1 MLAALGAETILAA
14 VVGDDD
20 EGRVVRQLLDNI
32 DVNSRLVLPVAG
44 RPTTLKE
51 RLLGCAQQRDPH
63 QMIRVDRETDD
74 PIAAETLDLL
84 LAGIARSLDEIDLVL
99 VSDYNKG
106 VCRGEMFPRLVKLA
120 RAAGVPVVADPVK
133 DADYHRYAGCAWI
146 TPNRAE
152 AGRAL
157 GTRIT
162 APQEALDA
170 ARRLLDFGL
179 DAVLVTLDR
188 DGMAW
193 ADRSGQAR
201 LFPARPRQVCDITGA
216 GDMVLAVLGYL
227 LAAGSDP
234 AAAIEAANVAGGLE
248 VERLGVVPLARR
260 EILAELAHG
269 GQPGAKILSLERL
282 DATLR
287 QLRLA
292 GQRIVMTN
300 GCFDLLHPG
309 HVASLQEARQ
319 QGDCLLVA
327 VNSDRGVRQIKGPGR
342 PIVDQQGRAEML
354 AALACV
360 DYVVIFDDP
369 SVASLVAQVL
379 PDVLVKADQYSLP
392 EVVGHKSVLQSGGQV
407 VSVPTRPQYSTTAL
421 IEKIR
426 KVPLRKRSAA

>member
-1 MLAALGAETILAA
+1 M
-14 VVGDDD
+14 
-20 EGRVVRQLLDNI
+20 VRQLLDNLE
-32 DVNSRLVLPVAG
+32 VNSRLVLPVAG

-51 RLLGCAQQRDPH
+51 RLLGCAQQRYPH
-63 QMIRVDRETDD
+63 QMIRVDRETDA
-74 PIAAETLDLL
+74 PIAAETLEQL
-84 LAGIARSLDEIDLVL
+84 LAGVARSIDEIDLVL

-106 VCRGEMFPRLVKLA
+106 VCRGEMFPRLVQLA

-133 DADYHRYAGCAWI
+133 DADYRRYAGCAWI

-162 APQEALDA
+162 TPQEALDA

-193 ADRSGQAR
+193 VDRSGQAR

-260 EILAELAHG
+260 EILAELRTA
-269 GQPGAKILSLERL
+269 
-282 DATLR
+282 
-287 QLRLA
+287 
-292 GQRIVMTN
+292 
-300 GCFDLLHPG
+300 
-309 HVASLQEARQ
+309 ASPAPR
-319 QGDCLLVA
+319 
-327 VNSDRGVRQIKGPGR
+327 SSP
-342 PIVDQQGRAEML
+342 
-354 AALACV
+354 
-360 DYVVIFDDP
+360 P
-369 SVASLVAQVL
+369 SGWMPRCGSCAWPANES
-379 PDVLVKADQYSLP
+379 
-392 EVVGHKSVLQSGGQV
+392 
-407 VSVPTRPQYSTTAL
+407 
-421 IEKIR
+421 
-426 KVPLRKRSAA
+426 